1 MKQTKMTHQRPTGF
15 YKTPK
20 PRVQPKSGS
29 WLNHQT
35 HGTTVVV
42 GKKTTRKAKHMLL
55 LRKKAK

>member
-1 MKQTKMTHQRPTGF
+1 MCPTKD
-15 YKTPK
+15 K
-20 PRVQPKSGS
+20 S

-55 LRKKAK
+55 FRKKAK